1 MPTRPL
7 ADLALLLCLTTLAAG
22 CGSEDVRAA
31 APGGRAGGPPA
42 TVLSTSDVAAAR
54 TTSIEAGV
62 PITGDLR
69 PAEVVDVR
77 ARLEGDLLDVHVREG
92 DRVREGQLLARFDA
106 TEQEA
111 NLSSARAEQ
120 AAARSEVEIAG
131 WNAEQA
137 DELFK
142 AGAISEQE
150 ARAARQQAVAAQAG
164 VGGRLRSSSVVNRDT
179 RVLSPTSG
187 VVEKR
192 NVESGQRVTRGES
205 MFTVVRND
213 VLELEASVPARHASE
228 VRAGQ
233 RVHFAADGRALEG
246 TLARVS
252 PTIDPRSRSITVYAR
267 VPNADGRL
275 KGNTFATGR
284 VVGRTIANALVVPST
299 AIRQGQGDDGA
310 FVYRIVGE
318 QIERVPVRVGIV
330 DEARQLAQILDG
342 LAAEDRVIV
351 GNVGALGTGTRVQI
365 VGEGSG
371 PADQEAGAADSN
383 ADGTAG
389 STADRAAAAPAP
401 RP

>member
-31 APGGRAGGPPA
+31 APGGRTGGPPA

-150 ARAARQQAVAAQAG
+150 ARAARQQAVAAQARLAAADA
-164 VGGRLRSSSVVNRDT
+164 RLRSSSVVNRDT

-351 GNVGALGTGTRVQI
+351 GNVGALGTGTRVKI
-365 VGEGSG
+365 VGEGGG
-371 PADQEAGAADSN
+371 PADQEAGAADSA
-383 ADGTAG
+383 ADSAAVP
-389 STADRAAAAPAP
+389 SAAAPAP

>member
-1 MPTRPL
+1 
-7 ADLALLLCLTTLAAG
+7 
-22 CGSEDVRAA
+22 
-31 APGGRAGGPPA
+31 
-42 TVLSTSDVAAAR
+42 VLSTSDVAAAR

-111 NLSSARAEQ
+111 NLGSAQAEQ
-120 AAARSEVEIAG
+120 AAARSEVETAG

-137 DELFK
+137 DELFR

-150 ARAARQQAVAAQAG
+150 ARAARQQEVAARARLAAADA
-164 VGGRLRSSSVVNRDT
+164 RLRSSSVVNRDT

-213 VLELEASVPARHASE
+213 VLELEASVPARHASD

-252 PTIDPRSRSITVYAR
+252 PTIDPTSRSITVYAR

-284 VVGRTIANALVVPST
+284 VVGRTVADALVVPST

-310 FVYRIVGE
+310 FVYRIAGE

-342 LAAEDRVIV
+342 LAAGDRVIV

-371 PADQEAGAADSN
+371 PANQEAGAAD
-383 ADGTAG
+383 GTAD
-389 STADRAAAAPAP
+389 SAADSAAAAPAP